1 MDGQVIASLL
11 IIQRV
16 ANKSALTSNTL
27 VTGHLSTF
35 KARGRGGTTDT
46 SCTLPGEDPTISVD
60 RRGVSSGEL
69 DVGIELRPNETQ
81 AQT

>member
-35 KARGRGGTTDT
+35 KARGCGGTTDT
-46 SCTLPGEDPTISVD
+46 RCTLPGEDLTISVD

-69 DVGIELRPNETQ
+69 DVGIELRSDEI
-81 AQT
+81 